1 MNLKS
6 IVLVLLMIFTSISLK
21 AQDCKHTF
29 SGLVED
35 FHDKSPLVGA
45 TVFIK
50 NLNKYGTTNAQGKFT
65 IENICTGKIIV
76 EVSHLACEPQLF
88 ELTINKDLYKVIDL
102 EHHLEELHEVN
113 VKSETK
119 KETKTAQ
126 ETVITSNTLEKFANL
141 SLGDAL
147 KEVSG
152 VSSINTGNTI
162 VKPMINGM
170 LGSRVSIINNT
181 VRLQDQEWGIE
192 HAPNVDVNSANKI
205 SVIKGAGALAYSGD
219 AIGGVVL
226 IKPSRVI
233 KKDTLYGQTVFG
245 IQTNGMGYNTSTKLN
260 KSYDSGWFMQF
271 QGSYKANGDFHTP
284 DYNLTNTGSNAKGL
298 TTRFGKNNFES
309 GFEVFYS
316 FLDSKIGILR
326 GSAVGNAFD
335 LARAIETGIPSVIED
350 FRYSIDLPRQE
361 ITHHLLKANYYKRF
375 KNFGKLNLQ
384 YDYQYNQRFEFDVRR
399 GELKFIPAIDLTL
412 QTHSFLADLNLDS
425 NSNRK
430 YNFGIMARYQ
440 DNFADPS
447 TGVRRL
453 IPDYNKYDLGAYATA
468 EWLLSDQLTTDAA
481 IRYDFNRIDAKKF
494 YRKFRWEERG
504 YDEDF
509 SDIIIDETGTQYLTN
524 PVFDYHNFSAS
535 LGAQLKLND
544 NSSLITNYSLT
555 NRPPNP
561 AELFSD
567 GLHHSAARYELGDLR
582 FDKEV
587 SNRFSASYKYNTD
600 KTYFLVEAF
609 YNNIRDYIYLKPFD
623 FIETIRGPY
632 AVWEYKQTN
641 AQLYGI
647 DVTLNYDIAKNLE
660 WQNNSAFIKGY
671 ESNSTPLIDIPPFTT
686 INKIKYSNKNWY
698 DFSATVKSEWVF
710 EQNEWPDFNF
720 TVVDRLTNEEVA
732 INISNP
738 PPAYHLLHFNS
749 EAMFPIGKSTS
760 LNINFG
766 INNIF
771 NLNYRNYL
779 NQLRFFSNELGR
791 NYTLQFTFKY

>member
-6 IVLVLLMIFTSISLK
+6 IVLILLVLFSSIVLK
-21 AQDCKHTF
+21 AQNCKHTF

-35 FHDKSPLVGA
+35 FHDKSPIIGA
-45 TVFIK
+45 TIFVK
-50 NLNKYGTTNAQGKFT
+50 NLNKYATTDTEGKFSVQ
-65 IENICTGKIIV
+65 NICSGKIVV
-76 EVSHLACEPQLF
+76 EISHLACETQRF
-88 ELTINKDLYKVIDL
+88 EFNITKDLHKIIDL
-102 EHHLEELHEVN
+102 EHHLEELNEIN
-113 VKSETK
+113 VKSEVR
-119 KETKTAQ
+119 KETETAQ
-126 ETVITSNTLEKFANL
+126 ETVVTANTLEKFTSL

-152 VSSINTGNTI
+152 VSSINTGNSI

-170 LGSRVSIINNT
+170 LGSRISIINNN

-192 HAPNVDVNSANKI
+192 HAPNVDVNSANTI
-205 SVIKGAGALAYSGD
+205 SVIKGSGALAYSGD

-226 IKPSRVI
+226 INPSRII
-233 KKDTLYGQTVFG
+233 KNDTLYGQTIFG
-245 IQTNGMGYNTSTKLN
+245 MQTNGMGYNTSTKLN
-260 KSYDSGWFMQF
+260 KSYSSGWFAQI
-271 QGSYKANGDFHTP
+271 QGSYKANGDFNTP
-284 DYNLTNTGSNAKGL
+284 NYNLTNTGANLKGL
-298 TTRFGKNNFES
+298 TARFGKNNFES

-316 FLDSKIGILR
+316 YLNSQIGILR
-326 GSAVGNAFD
+326 GSAVGNVFD
-335 LARAIETGIPSVIED
+335 LARAIETGIPSVIDD
-350 FRYSIDLPRQE
+350 FRYSIDVPKQD
-361 ITHHLLKANYYKRF
+361 ITHHLMKANYYKRF
-375 KNFGKLNLQ
+375 KNFGKLSLQ
-384 YDYQYNQRFEFDVRR
+384 YDYQHNQRFEFDVRR
-399 GELKFIPAIDLTL
+399 GDLKFIPAIDLTL
-412 QTHSFLADLNLDS
+412 QTHSVLADLNLDS

-440 DNFADPS
+440 DNFADPT

-453 IPDYNKYDLGAYATA
+453 IPDYNKYDIGFYATT
-468 EWLLSDQLTTDAA
+468 EWQLNENVTADAA

-504 YDEDF
+504 YNEDF
-509 SDIIIDETGTQYLTN
+509 SNIIIQETGSQYLTN
-524 PVFDYHNFSAS
+524 PVFDYHNISAS
-535 LGAQLKLND
+535 LGTKVRLND
-544 NSSLITNYSLT
+544 NSFLITNYALT

-587 SNRFSASYKYNTD
+587 SNRFSASYKYNSN
-600 KTYFLVEAF
+600 KIYFLTEVF
-609 YNNIRDYIYLKPFD
+609 YNNINDYIYLKPFD

-632 AVWEYKQTN
+632 PIWEYKQTN
-641 AQLYGI
+641 AQLFGVDI
-647 DVTLNYDIAKNLE
+647 TVNYDITKNLE
-660 WQNNSAFIKGY
+660 WQNNTAFIKGY
-671 ESNSTPLIDIPPFTT
+671 ESNNTPLIDIPPFTT
-686 INKIKYSNKNWY
+686 INKIKYSNENWNN
-698 DFSATVKSEWVF
+698 FSATLKSEWVF

-749 EAMFPIGKSTS
+749 EATFPLSKNTS

-766 INNIF
+766 VNNIF
-771 NLNYRNYL
+771 NTNYRNYL
-779 NQLRFFSNELGR
+779 NQLRFFANELGR